1 MSSHSRC
8 KKGCKERNTYLT
20 KLADI
25 AMDNT
30 IEEYRKLPREIRKQ
44 GLRRDDVKLKLRYV
58 LKGENVNTEM
68 QGVYTLVTNK
78 IETTELIT
86 TVNGV
91 RKKKAHTK
99 TCGGG
104 FYSGRPYLGS
114 FSKYCR
120 QRSWLAMDIGQ
131 IPDDPVLNELTRWWK
146 PENAW
151 TKCEFWYQGRWVKAH
166 TVRECM
172 ELKGRLNFD
181 IFD

>member
-1 MSSHSRC
+1 MSSHSLC
-8 KKGCKERNTYLT
+8 KKGCKQHKTYGT
-20 KLADI
+20 KIADI

-30 IEEYRKLPREIRKQ
+30 VEEYRKLPREIRKQ
-44 GLRRDDVKLKLRYV
+44 ELRREDVEIKLRYE

-68 QGVYTLVTNK
+68 QAVYTLVTNEIK
-78 IETTELIT
+78 ATKLIT

-91 RKKKAHTK
+91 RKKYTANK
-99 TCGGG
+99 TC
-104 FYSGRPYLGS
+104 RPYLGS

-120 QRSWLAMDIGQ
+120 LKTRHAMVTGQ
-131 IPDDPVLNELTRWWK
+131 IPIDYALANCSYSTK

>member
-1 MSSHSRC
+1 
-8 KKGCKERNTYLT
+8 
-20 KLADI
+20 
-25 AMDNT
+25 MDNAV
-30 IEEYRKLPREIRKQ
+30 EEYRKLPMERRKQ
-44 GLRRDDVKLKLRYV
+44 WLRREDVELKLRYV
-58 LKGENVNTEM
+58 LKGLFVNTEM
-68 QGVYTLVTNK
+68 QAVYTLVTNEIILTK
-78 IETTELIT
+78 WIT

-99 TCGGG
+99 TC
-104 FYSGRPYLGS
+104 RPYLGS

-120 QRSWLAMDIGQ
+120 LRTHNAMVTGQ
-131 IPDDPVLNELTRWWK
+131 IPIDYALAYCSRSTK

>member
-1 MSSHSRC
+1 MSSHSHC

-25 AMDNT
+25 AKDNT
-30 IEEYRKLPREIRKQ
+30 IEEYWKLPREIRKQ

-78 IETTELIT
+78 IETTKLIT
-86 TVNGV
+86 TENGV

-99 TCGGG
+99 TC
-104 FYSGRPYLGS
+104 RPYLGS

-120 QRSWLAMDIGQ
+120 LKTRHAMVTGQ
-131 IPDDPVLNELTRWWK
+131 IPIDYALANCSYSTK